1 MVVAAQDYEKQD
13 RIINSN
19 LPPRFRS
26 SNPDGLDSDKYV
38 KRICKIL
45 YSLDP
50 LKYAFLAGMEK
61 SEINASDTKPT
72 LIKLGKQQPFIKPIR
87 LSLNE
92 SNAVGNEIIPS
103 PQIGPDQVA
112 IVNTDVDIGEYYH
125 GTTADYVKRSIRS
138 SSDHEVKANC
148 EEMIKLINVIASL
161 EPPNCSPSNIADGN
175 DWCSKQ
181 EIAGPELRCIE
192 LFHAWV
198 GKSKLGL
205 GYLFYLTKQEN
216 GWGDEFITKVV
227 HHLAP
232 RIQELPTEEIVT
244 LMLMIFF
251 KRDGWNGEDI
261 YEVLDPTMLQKR
273 LSDLTD
279 STRGVTD
286 AELCAICLGLRRIKG
301 FTANIDNFRDSLY
314 RRLENIGKIFSSE
327 KAFSLDAGHLSAL
340 NMATIQI
347 SVLLQ
352 QGYHMG
358 TRDPAKH
365 ILRML
370 QCYEEA
376 VIAYDETGVN
386 NETSDGR
393 FLMETRAATKIM
405 IFGSAKGGL
414 HNKEVT
420 ASVMERLLLGKH
432 LRHLSLRD
440 IVSFLKFLGQVKE
453 HGTLRNAAGYSVSD
467 VVKAVF
473 DEIKEITNESDQ
485 DMFCGM
491 NDVILIIQSW
501 LYLSSFDQFDLANIE
516 KVMKSVK
523 ALPEHIFEP
532 NSSLDREEENVSLGR
547 YLAEA
552 CYQALFPNSYS
563 AYLLQDTSKR
573 ETLSTKDCEQFTR
586 LISSLDRTMNI
597 YLQGS
602 LTKDLQLE
610 NIKIKR
616 LIKLNQ
622 SQVPAIFYEKT
633 RLPATLDLSRRQQL
647 VYAVYRGLL
656 TALDSEDYLRIVHV
670 LPHFQEPDIIFGH
683 IAGNKI
689 SVPLSLLE
697 AAEYD
702 IKPAPDIGEW
712 TVISV
717 DAPSSIGRDLGELA
731 STTEF
736 SPQHANPERHRQL
749 RKLGYQI
756 YPLTARDQ
764 KELIRGNRTRWAHRI
779 LANILTGNIQDDP
792 NPRGVPATM

>member
-1 MVVAAQDYEKQD
+1 MVVAQDYEKPKK
-13 RIINSN
+13 IIASN
-19 LPPRFRS
+19 FPPRFRS

-45 YSLDP
+45 HSMDP

-61 SEINASDTKPT
+61 SEIKVSDTKPT

-87 LSLNE
+87 VSLNE
-92 SNAVGNEIIPS
+92 SNAVGSEIKPS
-103 PQIGPDQVA
+103 LQIGPDQVA
-112 IVNTDVDIGEYYH
+112 IVNTDVDIGEYYQ
-125 GTTADYVKRSIRS
+125 GTTADFVKRSIRS
-138 SSDHEVKANC
+138 SDEYEVKANC
-148 EEMIKLINVIASL
+148 EEMIQLINVIASSETQSCSYSINADDNEWSGSEPEISAL
-161 EPPNCSPSNIADGN
+161 ES
-175 DWCSKQ
+175 
-181 EIAGPELRCIE
+181 RCIE

-205 GYLFYLTKQEN
+205 GYLFYLTKQQN
-216 GWGDEFITKVV
+216 GWGEEFITKIV

-232 RIQELPTEEIVT
+232 RIQELPNEEIVT

-251 KRDGWNGEDI
+251 KRDGWNAEDI

-273 LSDLTD
+273 LSDIID
-279 STRGVTD
+279 STRGITD

-358 TRDPAKH
+358 NRDPAKH

-376 VIAYDETGVN
+376 VIAYDETGIN

-405 IFGSAKGGL
+405 IFASAKGGL

-432 LRHLSLRD
+432 LTHLSLRD

-453 HGTLRNAAGYSVSD
+453 YGTLTNTAGYSVSD
-467 VVKAVF
+467 VVKVVF

-516 KVMKSVK
+516 KVMQSVK
-523 ALPEHIFEP
+523 ALPEQIFEP
-532 NSSLDREEENVSLGR
+532 NSSLQREEENVSLGR
-547 YLAEA
+547 NLAVA

-573 ETLSTKDCEQFTR
+573 ETLSPKDCEQFTR
-586 LISSLDRTMNI
+586 LISSLDRTMKI
-597 YLQGS
+597 YLKGS
-602 LTKDLQLE
+602 LTKDLQLD

-616 LIKLNQ
+616 LIMLNQ

-633 RLPATLDLSRRQQL
+633 QLPATIGLSRRQQL
-647 VYAVYRGLL
+647 IYAVYRGLL
-656 TALDSEDYLRIVHV
+656 TALDSDDYLRIVHV

-697 AAEYD
+697 ASEYD
-702 IKPAPDIGEW
+702 IKPSPDTGEW

-764 KELIRGNRTRWAHRI
+764 KELIRGNRTRWAHRV